1 MRVAVVMGSD
11 SDWKVMQGAVN
22 ILKEF
27 GVEHR
32 VAIASAHRTPE
43 KLAQFVHDEEA
54 AGATCFIA
62 GAGAAAHLP
71 GVVASLTSRPVIG
84 VPLAASLGG
93 LDALL
98 AIVQMP
104 SGMPV
109 ATVAIGGAKTRR
121 CSRSKSA
128 RQAMKNSRGNLP
140 IIAKNRPKK
149 WKRKIRNCKLNY
161 NQNGHLLI
169 PPNDGERGS

>member
-54 AGATCFIA
+54 AGVTCFIA
-62 GAGAAAHLP
+62 GAGAAAHFP
-71 GVVASLTSRPVIG
+71 GVVASLTCRPVIG

-109 ATVAIGGAKTRR
+109 ATVAIGGAKNAALLAIQIGAA
-121 CSRSKSA
+121 SDEKLA
-128 RQAMKNSRGNLP
+128 RQFADYRKEQ
-140 IIAKNRPKK
+140 AEKVEKK
-149 WKRKIRNCKLNY
+149 DQKL
-161 NQNGHLLI
+161 QAEL
-169 PPNDGERGS
+169 

>member
-104 SGMPV
+104 S
-109 ATVAIGGAKTRR
+109 
-121 CSRSKSA
+121 
-128 RQAMKNSRGNLP
+128 NLP

>member
-71 GVVASLTSRPVIG
+71 GVVASLTCRPVIG

-98 AIVQMP
+98 AIVQMR
-104 SGMPV
+104 
-109 ATVAIGGAKTRR
+109 KTRR

-140 IIAKNRPKK
+140 ITVRNRPKK